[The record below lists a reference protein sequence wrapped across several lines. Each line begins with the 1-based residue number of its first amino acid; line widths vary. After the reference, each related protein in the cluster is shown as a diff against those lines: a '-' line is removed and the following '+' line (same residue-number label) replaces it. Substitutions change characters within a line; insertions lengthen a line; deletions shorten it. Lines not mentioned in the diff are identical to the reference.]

1 MNEKPIILL
10 VDDEETNLHLLK
22 ALCQKMGYG
31 CLTANN
37 GRQAVETAVSQNP
50 DLIMM
55 DVIMPEMDGFEATR
69 QLKANPATTHIPIIM
84 VTAASSREDKLR
96 GIASGANDF
105 ITKPVDVQE
114 LSLRIKNNLNIKEYH
129 DLLKNY
135 SLTLEQQ
142 VQERTVKLENALLE
156 RDQATEKI
164 KAGYIDTIFRL
175 TLAAEYKDGNTGNH
189 IRRTSH
195 YAKILALEL
204 GLDRDFAETIYYAM
218 PMHDIGK
225 VGIPD
230 AILLKPGP
238 LSPEEWLVMKEHTN
252 IGSRILTGSQSE
264 ILNLAQQIALTHH
277 EHWDGSGYPQKLT
290 AEQIPLA
297 GRIASVADKYD
308 AIRSIRSYKGTQS
321 HQQAYEMLS
330 KGDGR
335 TNPGHFDPAVL
346 EAFCRQHNRFEE
358 IFASE
363 LSCDGTTSWLMNQKV
378 ADMQPRYTSNR
389 ACPNE

>member
-1 MNEKPIILL
+1 MNEQAKILL
-10 VDDEETNLHLLK
+10 VDDEETNLNLLK
-22 ALCQKMGYG
+22 LLCCKMGYE
-31 CLTANN
+31 CLTALN
-37 GRQAVETAVSQNP
+37 GKQAVDLALFRNP

-69 QLKANPATTHIPIIM
+69 ILKSDPATSHIPIIM
-84 VTAASSREDKLR
+84 VTAASSRDDKLK

-114 LSLRIKNNLNIKEYH
+114 LSLRIKNNLHIKEYH

-142 VQERTVKLENALLE
+142 VKERTVKLENALLE
-156 RDQATEKI
+156 RDQASEKI

-175 TLAAEYKDGNTGNH
+175 TLAAEYKDGNTGDH

-195 YAKILALEL
+195 YAKTLALEL
-204 GLDRDFAETIYYAM
+204 GLDREFAETMFYAM

-238 LSPEEWLVMKEHTN
+238 LNAEEWLVMKEHTT

-277 EHWDGSGYPQKLT
+277 ERWDGSGYPQKLT
-290 AEQIPLA
+290 AGQIPLA
-297 GRIASVADKYD
+297 GRIASLADNYD
-308 AIRSIRSYKGTQS
+308 AIRSQRAYKNPQS
-321 HQQAYEMLS
+321 HRQAYEMLS

-335 TNPGHFDPAVL
+335 IQPVHFDPAVL
-346 EAFCRQHNRFEE
+346 EAFLGHHELFEE
-358 IFASE
+358 IFAGAS
-363 LSCDGTTSWLMNQKV
+363 SYNGSTGHM
-378 ADMQPRYTSNR
+378 ADRQPVDMIPPAYKQ
-389 ACPNE
+389 

>member
-1 MNEKPIILL
+1 MSEQPKILL
-10 VDDEETNLHLLK
+10 VDDEETNLNLLK
-22 ALCQKMGYG
+22 SLCHKMGYG
-31 CLTANN
+31 CLTSRD
-37 GRQAVETAVSQNP
+37 GRQAVEAASTQHP

-69 QLKANPATTHIPIIM
+69 KLKSDPATSHIPVIM
-84 VTAASSREDKLR
+84 VTAASSREDKLK
-96 GIASGANDF
+96 GIACGANDF

-129 DLLKNY
+129 DFLKNY

-142 VQERTVKLENALLE
+142 VKERTVKLENVLLQ
-156 RDQATEKI
+156 RDQAFDKI

-175 TLAAEYKDGNTGNH
+175 TLAAEYKDGQTGNH

-195 YAKILALEL
+195 YAKTLALEM
-204 GLDRDFAETIYYAM
+204 GLDQEFAETIYYAM

-230 AILLKPGP
+230 SILLKPGP
-238 LSPEEWLVMKEHTN
+238 LNAEEWLVMKEHTT

-277 EHWDGSGYPQKLT
+277 EHWDGKGYPQKLA

-297 GRIASVADKYD
+297 GRIANVVDQYD
-308 AIRSIRSYKGTQS
+308 AIRSRRTYKPRMDHRQALNILTEGDDRSQ
-321 HQQAYEMLS
+321 
-330 KGDGR
+330 
-335 TNPGHFDPAVL
+335 PGHFDPGIIEV
-346 EAFCRQHNRFEE
+346 FRKKHQVFEE
-358 IFASE
+358 IYKAHAE
-363 LSCDGTTSWLMNQKV
+363 
-378 ADMQPRYTSNR
+378 R
-389 ACPNE
+389 NEAARGGKS

>member
-1 MNEKPIILL
+1 MNEKPKILL
-10 VDDEETNLHLLK
+10 VDDEETNLNLLK
-22 ALCQKMGYG
+22 ILCHKMGYE
-31 CLTANN
+31 CLTALN
-37 GRQAVETAVSQNP
+37 GKQAVETAVSQTP

-69 QLKANPATTHIPIIM
+69 KLKSDPGTAHIPIIM
-84 VTAASSREDKLR
+84 VTAASSRDDKLK

-105 ITKPVDVQE
+105 ITKPVDIQE

-142 VQERTVKLENALLE
+142 VKERTIKLENALLE
-156 RDQATEKI
+156 RDQASEKI

-195 YAKILALEL
+195 YAKTLALEL
-204 GLDRDFAETIYYAM
+204 GLDHDFAETIFYAM

-230 AILLKPGP
+230 SILLKSGP
-238 LSPEEWLVMKEHTN
+238 LNAEEWLMMKDHTT
-252 IGSRILTGSQSE
+252 IGSRILSGSQSE
-264 ILNLAQQIALTHH
+264 ILTLAQQIALTHH
-277 EHWDGSGYPQKLT
+277 EHWDGSGYPQKLA

-297 GRIASVADKYD
+297 GRIASLADKYD
-308 AIRSIRSYKGTQS
+308 AIRSLRSYKNPQS
-321 HQQAYEMLS
+321 HHQAYEMLS
-330 KGDGR
+330 RGDGR
-335 TNPGHFDPAVL
+335 TSPGHFDPEVL
-346 EAFCRQHNRFEE
+346 EAFCRHHKLFEE
-358 IFASE
+358 IFADA
-363 LSCDGTTSWLMNQKV
+363 LSINGSAGRLPDRQLAGTKPPAHRQ
-378 ADMQPRYTSNR
+378 
-389 ACPNE
+389 